1 MLFKDHSHVVVLV
14 DVNSNTSVIFF
25 FFQLNETLFPGWV
38 IQVYIL
44 MKWTWKKR
52 WKYCTLDQLIV
63 KRSKAVWRHR
73 WLIILSLCREYQQL
87 HSLEFYLFLKKITAF
102 FYKLLSE
109 CIQTTRYQITQILKH
124 LTISV
129 CHVHM
134 TYECYSCCILAETTL
149 QTDWHFNVL
158 WKFVFSRITW
168 SVSKDK
174 AE

>member
-1 MLFKDHSHVVVLV
+1 MPGKLLRVLFKDHSHVVVLV

-73 WLIILSLCREYQQL
+73 WLIILSLCREYQIAASQFGIL
-87 HSLEFYLFLKKITAF
+87 FIPQKNYCFFFISCSLNVFKQPDT
-102 FYKLLSE
+102 KLLRFSS
-109 CIQTTRYQITQILKH
+109 IWQYRYAMYTW
-124 LTISV
+124 LTSV
-129 CHVHM
+129 TPV
-134 TYECYSCCILAETTL
+134 A
-149 QTDWHFNVL
+149 F
-158 WKFVFSRITW
+158 
-168 SVSKDK
+168 
-174 AE
+174 